1 MNANE
6 YQKLAMRTNDRK
18 ATDRLNDK
26 IEMIEFFKDA
36 KAGRPAEKY
45 DLGGIFNAA
54 FGLSGEV
61 GEFNDML
68 KKWVFHEKELVDP
81 ILNRGVVM
89 GEGWLLPAEVAELIE
104 LGYNNVICVQPFGC
118 LPNHIVGKGTIR
130 VLREKYKDANIFPID
145 YDSSASTVNQENRI
159 KLMLSMAREKM

>member
-1 MNANE
+1 MNGNE
-6 YQKLAMRTNDRK
+6 YQKLAMRTNDGK

-68 KKWVFHEKELVDP
+68 KKWVFHEKELD
-81 ILNRGVVM
+81 VVH
-89 GEGWLLPAEVAELIE
+89 AKKE
-104 LGYNNVICVQPFGC
+104 LGDIMWYVAMMCHSFGWELDEILQINVDKLKARYPDGFDVNLANNRKEGDI
-118 LPNHIVGKGTIR
+118 
-130 VLREKYKDANIFPID
+130 
-145 YDSSASTVNQENRI
+145 
-159 KLMLSMAREKM
+159 